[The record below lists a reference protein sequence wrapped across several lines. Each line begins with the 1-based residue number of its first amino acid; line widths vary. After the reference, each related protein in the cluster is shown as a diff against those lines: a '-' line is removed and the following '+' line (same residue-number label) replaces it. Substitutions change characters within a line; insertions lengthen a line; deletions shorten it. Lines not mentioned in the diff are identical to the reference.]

1 MRLFPSLLAASL
13 LLPGTAVAAPGD
25 CTHEHPCVVE
35 CTNCD
40 RIPGPVM
47 EEHARQIQDAVRRF
61 EAVRDARE
69 SVPAAAD
76 AQHAGRP
83 LTSPW
88 CEPAP
93 DGLPMREM
101 ADRAYL
107 CLGATAAVM
116 RGIVDLNRV
125 MADATADEDPST
137 AARRLREASEH
148 VRATVHAVE
157 AGCPTPDEVARL
169 SPASREQAAEWCAR
183 ADAREPLPPAAGQ
196 SRERP

>member
-1 MRLFPSLLAASL
+1 MRLLPSLLVAFL
-13 LLPGTAVAAPGD
+13 LLPGEADAAPGD

-93 DGLPMREM
+93 DDLPVREM

-125 MADATADEDPST
+125 MADAIA
-137 AARRLREASEH
+137 L
-148 VRATVHAVE
+148 
-157 AGCPTPDEVARL
+157 
-169 SPASREQAAEWCAR
+169 
-183 ADAREPLPPAAGQ
+183 
-196 SRERP
+196 